1 VSAIDRVVTSMGAGP
16 RLHRPRGPLADHVEF
31 FGHWL
36 HRGGSYRSRALPRG
50 AVTVVFDVGDR
61 QRLDFYAADGT
72 TELSVPPAFI
82 TGPQNVS
89 YVSEIAPD
97 EPVMAVHF
105 RPGGAFSFLGMSL
118 SDLAG
123 GPVGIGEIWGGA
135 GRELHERL
143 IEAPSIPDRFALLER
158 FLLARAGASRQPDP
172 SVGAAMAA
180 IEADPSVRSAEVR
193 RMTGLSTKRLVALFR
208 AEVGLAPKEFA
219 RARRFQAALSRLG
232 DGASGGARIAAELG
246 YFDQSHL
253 VREFRA
259 FSGMTP
265 TSYRRRRILLP
276 SHVPWEGHKNP
287 RPRGPARR

>member
-1 VSAIDRVVTSMGAGP
+1 MERGRPTGPGP
-16 RLHRPRGPLADHVEF
+16 RLHRPRGPLADHIEF

-36 HRGGSYRSRALPRG
+36 HRGSSYRSRALPRG
-50 AVTVVFDVGDR
+50 AVTVVFDVGPR

-72 TELSVPPAFI
+72 TEERVPPAFL

-89 YVSEIAPD
+89 YVSDIAAD
-97 EPVMAVHF
+97 EPVMAIHF
-105 RPGGAFSFLGMSL
+105 RPGGAFPFLGMSL
-118 SDLAG
+118 GDLAG
-123 GPVGIGEIWGGA
+123 APVGVDEIWGGA

-143 IEAPSIPDRFALLER
+143 IEAPSIPARFALLER
-158 FLLARAGASRQPDP
+158 FMLSRMGSSRQP
-172 SVGAAMAA
+172 SLGAALAA
-180 IEADPSVRSAEVR
+180 IEADPSVRLAELR
-193 RMTGLSTKRLVALFR
+193 RLTGLSSKRLVALFR

-219 RARRFQAALSRLG
+219 RARRFQAALRRLG
-232 DGASGGARIAAELG
+232 EDAGGGARIAADLG

-276 SHVPWEGHKNP
+276 SHVPFERRKNP
-287 RPRGPARR
+287 RPPGSGRR